1 MRWGLALLPPLAL
14 GLMWALSAGQGSL
27 DACAEE
33 LAKALVGSDGPEVQA
48 LRERRDALLAEC
60 AEVGC

>member
-14 GLMWALSAGQGSL
+14 GLMWALSSGG
-27 DACAEE
+27 DPMEACAEE
-33 LAKALVGSDGPEVQA
+33 LAEALVGKDGPEVSA
-48 LRERRDALLAEC
+48 LRARRDALLAEC

>member
-14 GLMWALSAGQGSL
+14 GLMWALSAGQRPL
-27 DACAEE
+27 DVCVEE
-33 LAKALVGSDGPEVQA
+33 LAEALVGADGPEVQA
-48 LRERRDALLAEC
+48 LRERRDALLSEC